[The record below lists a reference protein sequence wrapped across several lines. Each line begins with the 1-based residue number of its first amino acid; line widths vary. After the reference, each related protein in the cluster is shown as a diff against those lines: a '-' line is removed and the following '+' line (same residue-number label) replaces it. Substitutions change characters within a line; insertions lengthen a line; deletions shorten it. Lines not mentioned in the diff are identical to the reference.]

1 MKAYPIAEKERQARK
16 IMAKTEYEERRNKW
30 TQTLL

>member
-1 MKAYPIAEKERQARK
+1 MKVYSIVEKESQARK

-30 TQTLL
+30 THSLL